1 MYNFFSQLLILL
13 FLCVYFPNVCNLIVN
28 FETLMPIKPLS
39 LNENCL
45 MMLSGF
51 TPISSLAQLNH
62 VIAALVQSAV
72 DTKTSLSN
80 HNVTTVNR
88 HAPNFLVASF
98 ARRLVSNSIE
108 KNSEH
113 LQEESLNFY
122 YYYCCK
128 MSNCDSCWITGAL
141 KNNI

>member
-1 MYNFFSQLLILL
+1 MFVIWLLIVKNFNANKATEFKWKL
-13 FLCVYFPNVCNLIVN
+13 FNDAIRIYSYFKFGTV
-28 FETLMPIKPLS
+28 E
-39 LNENCL
+39 
-45 MMLSGF
+45 
-51 TPISSLAQLNH
+51 H

-113 LQEESLNFY
+113 LQEESLIFY
-122 YYYCCK
+122 YY
-128 MSNCDSCWITGAL
+128 
-141 KNNI
+141 